1 MSKNRLIMSKSSH
14 AAAEGQFLVKMAA
27 AADLVVVNRIVA
39 SAVASWPVPDRLK
52 RLSLPLLQYS
62 QSDLAEFQCFLLDQ
76 DGAGKGVAM
85 LSKDTSFVGMHGT
98 RCALLHGLY
107 VQAHSQRSGIG
118 TILQQAVIHR
128 ARESGCAG
136 LLVKAQRVSRSY
148 FETQGYRVCVSPNVD
163 YPYLYWKAI

>member
-1 MSKNRLIMSKSSH
+1 MSKNSLIISKSSN
-14 AAAEGQFLVKMAA
+14 AAAEGQFSVEMAA

-62 QSDLAEFQCFLLDQ
+62 QADLTEFQFFVFDQ
-76 DGAGKGVAM
+76 SGTGKGVAV
-85 LSKDTSFVGMHGT
+85 LSKDTTFTGRNES

-107 VQAHSQRSGIG
+107 VEADSQRSGIG
-118 TILQQAVIHR
+118 GILQRTVADR
-128 ARESGCAG
+128 ARKSGTEG

-148 FETQGYRVCVSPNVD
+148 FEAQGYVECVSSSID